1 MGDPEW
7 GCNLIDRVFQ
17 YNGVIIN
24 QLIIED
30 IINAVAKYE
39 PRVIMRESDIK
50 IINDI
55 QVLHIFMTYTI
66 KETGEVNEYNL
77 DIKPEDN
84 PY

>member
-1 MGDPEW
+1 M
-7 GCNLIDRVFQ
+7 
-17 YNGVIIN
+17 
-24 QLIIED
+24 IIED
-30 IINAVAKYE
+30 IINALAKYE
-39 PRVIMRESDIK
+39 PRIIMTERDIT

-55 QVLHIFMTYTI
+55 QVLHIYMTYTI

>member
-1 MGDPEW
+1 M
-7 GCNLIDRVFQ
+7 
-17 YNGVIIN
+17 
-24 QLIIED
+24 IIED
-30 IINAVAKYE
+30 IVNAVAKYE
-39 PRVIMRESDIK
+39 PRITMTESDVT

-55 QVLHIFMTYTI
+55 QVLHIYITYVI